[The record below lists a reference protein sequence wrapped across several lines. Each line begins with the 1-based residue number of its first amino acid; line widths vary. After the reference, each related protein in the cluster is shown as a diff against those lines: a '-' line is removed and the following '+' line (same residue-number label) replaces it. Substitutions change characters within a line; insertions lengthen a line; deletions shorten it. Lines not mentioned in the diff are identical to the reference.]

1 MTAHDHERAIDLI
14 TRQGTEEMSAATSAW
29 LESHL
34 ETCTECAEY
43 SRAFAGTE
51 RLLRAVAVTASP
63 ALVMSTQ
70 ERIRA
75 RAAHLQ
81 EQRTRTVLMAISFA
95 IGALSSTLS
104 AWLWWM
110 FGGWVA
116 QHVGL
121 PSGVVQPGILLF
133 LILPAIVIALL
144 LLAFPH
150 PSFES
155 SLMTG
160 LTGERQGEKR

>member
-1 MTAHDHERAIDLI
+1 MTAQDHERAIDLI

-34 ETCTECAEY
+34 ETCAECADY
-43 SRAFAGTE
+43 ASAFIGTE

-63 ALVMSTQ
+63 ALVTTTQ

-95 IGALSSTLS
+95 IGALSSAAS
-104 AWLWWM
+104 AWLWWK

-121 PSGVVQPGILLF
+121 PSAVVQPGILLF
-133 LILPAIVIALL
+133 LVLPAIVIALL

-150 PSFES
+150 PVFES
-155 SLMTG
+155 SLMMG
-160 LTGERQGEKR
+160 LAEERQGEKR